1 MTVILLSVPS
11 LSLMQWLGLVHPVLI
26 ILFIYPVVGAT
37 IRLGILARERRLDLN
52 PIAPTV
58 PVEHADHGR
67 WVTAV
72 MVVAVLI
79 AMAHDVATA
88 PVALAAP
95 RIAGFLAAELGVV
108 AALVALLSSRRTA
121 LRLGWAISTWTGL
134 LLLGSQPEVHRGA
147 DWPWQAA
154 FWQSHYWGG
163 MALCA
168 LLLLS
173 MGLQAEIG
181 RRLSIRRLHV
191 GLNLMV
197 ALLLAT
203 QAISGTRNLIS

>member
-1 MTVILLSVPS
+1 MC
-11 LSLMQWLGLVHPVLI
+11 
-26 ILFIYPVVGAT
+26 
-37 IRLGILARERRLDLN
+37 IRDR
-52 PIAPTV
+52 
-58 PVEHADHGR
+58 
-67 WVTAV
+67 
-72 MVVAVLI
+72 
-79 AMAHDVATA
+79 
-88 PVALAAP
+88 
-95 RIAGFLAAELGVV
+95 
-108 AALVALLSSRRTA
+108 
-121 LRLGWAISTWTGL
+121 
-134 LLLGSQPEVHRGA
+134 LGSQPEVHRGA

-181 RRLSIRRLHV
+181 RRLSMRRLHV